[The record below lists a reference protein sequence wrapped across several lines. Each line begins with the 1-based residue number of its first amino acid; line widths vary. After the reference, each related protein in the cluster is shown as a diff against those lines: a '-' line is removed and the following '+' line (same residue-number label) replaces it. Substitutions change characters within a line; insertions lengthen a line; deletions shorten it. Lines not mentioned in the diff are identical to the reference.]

1 MSLKFHR
8 WESLWLAG
16 LLCRVIEEGSP
27 AGQAGVFLLTFSG
40 LLCSRLSCLR
50 WIREIVPQGTWKG
63 NYWHKNTISC
73 SFSGVCL
80 LCALW
85 QGTGAG
91 GKVQRTADRIKFWYW
106 EFCQSEANLR
116 VCNVSGEQCN
126 VEKVKMESPGW
137 RTEGRIFKKY
147 LYSLIMAALSLIVN
161 R

>member
-1 MSLKFHR
+1 MSLR
-8 WESLWLAG
+8 LQRRESLW
-16 LLCRVIEEGSP
+16 LCRVIEEGSP

-40 LLCSRLSCLR
+40 LLRSCLSCLR

-91 GKVQRTADRIKFWYW
+91 GKVQRTADRTKFWYW
-106 EFCQSEANLR
+106 EFCPSEAFLR
-116 VCNVSGEQCN
+116 VCNVSGAQCN
-126 VEKVKMESPGW
+126 GSQKVKMESPDW

-147 LYSLIMAALSLIVN
+147 LYILIMTALSLTVN